1 MTAWDRSNERIILRP
16 TLRSSRDSPGT
27 STRPEVR
34 SSTRH
39 AAVGARRELSV
50 VAPAYNEERRLPAL
64 LDRAVSADSWVAPA
78 SLSFREL
85 IVVDDGSEDETVALL
100 RRTVGL
106 EGRLQILEL
115 GGHRGKG
122 AAVRAGLKAASGD
135 LVLLT
140 DVDMSSPLDETAKL
154 VAVLDDGFDLVIGS
168 RAVPGAEL
176 AARQH
181 PLRELLG
188 KTFNG
193 LLRTLTGLP
202 FRDTQCGFKLLRADM
217 ARRLAEHQRIDG
229 YLYDAELCLI
239 ALQLGFR
246 VAEVPVRWSHNPDSR
261 VRVLR
266 SAPGVVLDLL
276 RLGRLAR
283 RPLER
288 APERTPAPPVGARR

>member
-1 MTAWDRSNERIILRP
+1 MRNSA
-16 TLRSSRDSPGT
+16 
-27 STRPEVR
+27 
-34 SSTRH
+34 RH
-39 AAVGARRELSV
+39 GGVEGRRELSV

-64 LDRAVSADSWVAPA
+64 LERAAAADSWVPA
-78 SLSFREL
+78 SLSLRDL

-100 RRTVGL
+100 DRSRGL
-106 EGRLQILEL
+106 EGRLRVLEL
-115 GGHRGKG
+115 ARHRGKG
-122 AAVRAGLKAASGD
+122 AAVRAGLEAASGD

-140 DVDMSSPLDETAKL
+140 DVDMSSPLVETAKL
-154 VAVLDDGFDLVIGS
+154 LAALDDGGFDLVIGS

-188 KTFNG
+188 KTCNR
-193 LLRTLTGLP
+193 LIRRLTGIP
-202 FRDTQCGFKLLRADM
+202 YRDTQCGFKLLRRDV

-246 VAEVPVRWSHNPDSR
+246 VAEVPVRWSHDPDSR
-261 VRVLR
+261 VRLLR
-266 SAPGVVLDLL
+266 SAPGVARDLL
-276 RLGRLAR
+276 MLRRLAR

-288 APERTPAPPVGARR
+288 QPEGTHTPTVDLRR

>member
-1 MTAWDRSNERIILRP
+1 M
-16 TLRSSRDSPGT
+16 
-27 STRPEVR
+27 
-34 SSTRH
+34 
-39 AAVGARRELSV
+39 
-50 VAPAYNEERRLPAL
+50 
-64 LDRAVSADSWVAPA
+64 APA

-100 RRTVGL
+100 RRTAGL
-106 EGRLQILEL
+106 EGRLQIVEL
-115 GGHRGKG
+115 GSHRGKG

-154 VAVLDDGFDLVIGS
+154 LAVLDDGFDLVIGS

-176 AARQH
+176 AERQH

-193 LLRTLTGLP
+193 LLRILTGLP
-202 FRDTQCGFKLLRADM
+202 FRDTQCGFKLLRADV

-246 VAEVPVRWSHNPDSR
+246 VAEIPVRWSHNPDSR
-261 VRVLR
+261 VRLLR

-276 RLGRLAR
+276 RLARLAR
-283 RPLER
+283 RPLAR
-288 APERTPAPPVGARR
+288 PPERTPAPSVGARR